1 MYLFTIITTSD
12 PYLKTVDGQIKTF
25 QNIAWTLEQP
35 TVIYG
40 NRYFSLDTIRKMARV
55 FSKTYNIEL
64 CIQDS
69 FMSKGEVFRH
79 ISEKNILIMYDMF
92 DERPEH

>member
-35 TVIYG
+35 KLLYAKRGLSFNTVAG
-40 NRYFSLDTIRKMARV
+40 MARL
-55 FSKTYNIEL
+55 FSRTYNIEL
-64 CIQDS
+64 CIQNS
-69 FMSKGEVFRH
+69 FMSKGEVFRY
-79 ISEKNILIMYDMF
+79 ISEKNILCMYDMF
-92 DERPEH
+92 DERPEQ